1 VGAPTPTH
9 NTHVYLR
16 APEAVVVE
24 ELGGAAGAGVV
35 DFVDPEGDM
44 EPPEPPEEDGGG
56 GDGGDGELP
65 APRATVD
72 RPSTSMI
79 RMMCLC
85 RPIITVASLSALG
98 ASRS

>member
-1 VGAPTPTH
+1 MGAPTPTH

-44 EPPEPPEEDGGG
+44 EPPEPPEEDGVAA
-56 GDGGDGELP
+56 DGELP
-65 APRATVD
+65 ATRATVD